1 MSLYLKYVDT
11 PDGAQE
17 AMTVSGTG
25 GQDFSEIDMVAHG
38 AADVPWATAEPGG
51 WLLDGRYK
59 ILPDDPHPGF
69 WSMERTDDNG
79 KFSVPPNITISLPL
93 PYTATGFTFTFSPAT
108 EQWCSAIH
116 VAWYN
121 GQTKLAEGDYFPD
134 SAQWVLERAVD
145 AFDRIW
151 IELLATN
158 KPGQF
163 AKIQKIEIGRTIQFG
178 PGELISVHVIN
189 EIDPLLCEL
198 TADTMTVKTIT
209 RGNLLLVP
217 QSNQKMELYR
227 NGMIQA
233 VQYIKSSVRESNDGY
248 SFTCQSVIGL
258 LDETYLGGLFD
269 NYPLASILSDVLG
282 QWRFEMS
289 PALSGA
295 VVSGYLPVCTQREAL
310 QQIAFAVGAVITTGD
325 GIIHLSPVP
334 ETVSGSFFPDDI
346 FFGAKVDTEPRI
358 ARLELSAHSYSASQ
372 ERETLLQDETIN
384 GTSVL
389 VTFDAPH
396 HDYIIT
402 GGEIVDSGANWC
414 RITANGDVT
423 LTACKYIHAS
433 VAYVRRDPM
442 ATAKEQGN
450 SLAVSDATLIHKGN
464 VKTVLDRLKKTCDL
478 RKTLN
483 AEAVISSQKAGDYAA
498 IASPWGSTINGYISS
513 MDSTYTQGGHTAAIS
528 VIGAEVALS
537 GVAYHSGEI
546 YSGDKEVL
554 Y

>member
-1 MSLYLKYVDT
+1 MSLFIKYVDT
-11 PDGAQE
+11 PEGAQD

-25 GQDFSEIDMVAHG
+25 GQDFSDLDMVAHG
-38 AADVPWATAEPGG
+38 AADVPWATTEPDG

-59 ILPDDPHPGF
+59 ILPDDPYPGF
-69 WSMERTDDNG
+69 WSMVRTDNDGN
-79 KFSVPPNITISLPL
+79 FSVPPNVTISLPL

-121 GQTKLAEGDYFPD
+121 GSTKLADGDYFPD

-145 AFDRIW
+145 AFDRIR
-151 IELLATN
+151 IELRSTN

-198 TADTMTVKTIT
+198 TADTMTVKAINMSK
-209 RGNLLLVP
+209 RSLAP
-217 QSNQKMELYR
+217 QSNQKLELYR
-227 NGMIQA
+227 NGTIEA

-269 NYPLASILSDVLG
+269 NYPLESILTDVLG
-282 QWRFEMS
+282 QWRFEVS
-289 PALSGA
+289 PHLSTA

-325 GIIHLSPVP
+325 GVIHLTPIP
-334 ETVSGSFFPDDI
+334 ETVSGAFCADDI
-346 FFGAKVDTEPRI
+346 FFGAKVDSEPRI
-358 ARLELSAHSYSASQ
+358 ARIELSAHSYAKSQ
-372 ERETLLQDETIN
+372 ERETLLQKESIN
-384 GTSVL
+384 GASVL

-396 HDYIIT
+396 YDYIIT
-402 GGEIVDSGANWC
+402 GGEIVDSGVNWC
-414 RITANGDVT
+414 KITANGDVT

-450 SLAVSDATLIHKGN
+450 SLAVSNATLIHGGN
-464 VKTVLDRLKKTCDL
+464 VKIVLDRLKKTCDL

-483 AEAVISSQKAGDYAA
+483 AEAAISSQKAGDYSSV
-498 IASPWGSTINGYISS
+498 ASPWGSKIVGYISS
-513 MDSTYTQGGHTAAIS
+513 MDSNYTQGGHTAAIS

-537 GVAYHSGEI
+537 CVAYHSGEI

>member
-121 GQTKLAEGDYFPD
+121 GQTKLAEGDYFPN

-334 ETVSGSFFPDDI
+334 ETVSGSFSLDDI

-402 GGEIVDSGANWC
+402 GGEIVGSGANWC

-498 IASPWGSTINGYISS
+498 IASPWGSKINGYISS